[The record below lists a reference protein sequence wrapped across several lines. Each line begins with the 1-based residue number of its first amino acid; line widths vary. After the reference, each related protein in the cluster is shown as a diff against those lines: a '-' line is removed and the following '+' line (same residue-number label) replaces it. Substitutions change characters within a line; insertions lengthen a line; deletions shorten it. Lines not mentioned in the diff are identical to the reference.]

1 MDALVNGAGGSP
13 SRWDDESLVAL
24 PGSALGVGRTG
35 APIHGRLE
43 SMGSFPVELTHGT
56 FQFHAFESLPDRSH
70 VVAVSMGDIGSND
83 PLLVR
88 LHSECITSETLGGCD
103 CDCVQQLDKA
113 LSQIAEEGRGVLF
126 YLFQEGRGAGYSNKG
141 RDRMAVMNSGNT
153 INTFDAY
160 HAMGLPADARSYEML
175 SDLVHLLN
183 ISADL
188 RIMTNNPLK
197 LKALQDAGI
206 SYVRDELSVP
216 SNPHN
221 AHYLESKKAAG
232 GHMITAQ
239 GEEVGTIP
247 WEVRTFL
254 PRRFEGAARFTHTAT
269 YPLPIRP
276 PEGMLLIPASAV
288 EAFKGL
294 VMSASGEESASSLV
308 GEFPL
313 SSGEVLVEFDP
324 STLEAVGPEK
334 QELSRFIAKHPYWF
348 NDHIYHDSASCRDFV
363 VLEHCKVERE
373 MPLVRVQSESYLQRF
388 PLAPEERSTSY
399 QRSVQAIVENGNG
412 LVVLYPEDGGGHGFG
427 AAFLQERF
435 MREGHADSKE
445 AAADLIGITQDARD
459 YKALAL
465 LVKHHYGDGPV
476 RLVFTAEESEDERL
490 PLLLAIEEVGVM
502 VDGWID
508 LDEELGCEASQD

>member
-1 MDALVNGAGGSP
+1 MDILLNGAEEQSDG
-13 SRWDDESLVAL
+13 WNDASLVAS
-24 PGSALGVGRTG
+24 PGSALGVGRTS

-70 VVAVSMGDIGSND
+70 VVAVSMGDICSEE

-141 RDRMAVMNSGNT
+141 RDRMAVMNSGNK

-160 HAMGLPADARSYEML
+160 HAMGLPPDARSYEML

-216 SNPHN
+216 SNPQN
-221 AHYLESKKAAG
+221 AHYLESKKAG
-232 GHMITAQ
+232 GHMITAP

-247 WEVRTFL
+247 WEVQTFL

-276 PEGMLLIPASAV
+276 PEGMLLIPASAL
-288 EAFKGL
+288 EDFKGL
-294 VMSASGEESASSLV
+294 VTRASGEESALSLV

-313 SSGEVLVEFDP
+313 SSGKVLVEFNP
-324 STLEAVGPEK
+324 SVLEGVGLQK

-363 VLEHCKVERE
+363 VLEHRTGETE

-388 PLAPEERSTSY
+388 PLAAEGRSTSY
-399 QRSVQAIVENGNG
+399 QRSVQAVVENGNG

-435 MREGHADSKE
+435 IREGLADSKE
-445 AAADLIGITQDARD
+445 EAADLIGISQDARD

-465 LVKHHYGDGPV
+465 LVKHHYGEGPV
-476 RLVFTAEESEDERL
+476 KLVFTAEESEEERL
-490 PLLLAIEEVGVM
+490 PLLLAIEEAGV
-502 VDGWID
+502 VVEGWID
-508 LDEELGCEASQD
+508 LDEEQEYESSQE